1 MNDSTYSAIKSPIT
15 INDNLNNSEYSKKEK
30 LLNEEIESKF
40 AKFKNVQKSK
50 IKLNYLS
57 DSDSEDDIVIKPILS
72 LNRKNKIL
80 NSSDEEQILN
90 QSLSSLKGD
99 KPLDSVSMQTSIGSN
114 NVQTEVQKKNVIEN
128 NNSRTPKKYSKLKK
142 EENIIISDSDSSP
155 NFKQNS
161 KRITKGWVGPDF
173 KLDLKP
179 LGLGNQL
186 DSWIQSAKEK
196 PIMSSVP
203 VNINMII
210 INNIIII
217 NKYLK

>member
-1 MNDSTYSAIKSPIT
+1 MKSIQYISTTIKV
-15 INDNLNNSEYSKKEK
+15 NDNLNNSEYSKKETP
-30 LLNEEIESKF
+30 LINEKIELKF
-40 AKFKNVQKSK
+40 AKFKNVQKTK
-50 IKLNYLS
+50 IKPNYL
-57 DSDSEDDIVIKPILS
+57 SDSEDDIMMKPILS
-72 LNRKNKIL
+72 LNRKYKIFD
-80 NSSDEEQILN
+80 SSGEEQILN
-90 QSLSSLKGD
+90 QNLSPLKGD
-99 KPLDSVSMQTSIGSN
+99 SVSTLDSVSMQTSIGSN
-114 NVQTEVQKKNVIEN
+114 NVQTEVQKRNLVEN
-128 NNSRTPKKYSKLKK
+128 NSPRTPKKYSKFKK

-161 KRITKGWVGPDF
+161 KRITKAWVGPDF

-217 NKYLK
+217 NEYLK